1 MCLTSANHS
10 TVPSTVVCDTL
21 SFSADCKLL
30 SLGRGTTV
38 ITNYTE
44 KQIHVSE
51 KIDYTTG
58 TQGKQCVFLSND
70 CNIIHKASCKATGG
84 GGRWTDSFPIGRL
97 ADALSN
103 HHAILLCPWRAQRK
117 FVTELQILPN
127 RNLSSSIKGRSV
139 VGKLRGSYDP
149 RTEQGAE
156 SRWNRDIHSR
166 QS

>member
-1 MCLTSANHS
+1 M
-10 TVPSTVVCDTL
+10 PSTVVCDTL

-58 TQGKQCVFLSND
+58 TQGKHCVFLSND

-84 GGRWTDSFPIGRL
+84 G
-97 ADALSN
+97 AA
-103 HHAILLCPWRAQRK
+103 
-117 FVTELQILPN
+117 E
-127 RNLSSSIKGRSV
+127 
-139 VGKLRGSYDP
+139 
-149 RTEQGAE
+149 RTA
-156 SRWNRDIHSR
+156 SR
-166 QS
+166 